1 MITENHLQLCI
12 YSHTV
17 LSLPSLNSITELIQT
32 VKNSSLVFLALV
44 YESMEIRKC
53 SILADDDATQQSDH
67 S

>member
-1 MITENHLQLCI
+1 MITENDLQLCI
-12 YSHTV
+12 YSYIV
-17 LSLPSLNSITELIQT
+17 LSLPLPNSITKSIQT

-53 SILADDDATQQSDH
+53 SILVDDDATQQSDH